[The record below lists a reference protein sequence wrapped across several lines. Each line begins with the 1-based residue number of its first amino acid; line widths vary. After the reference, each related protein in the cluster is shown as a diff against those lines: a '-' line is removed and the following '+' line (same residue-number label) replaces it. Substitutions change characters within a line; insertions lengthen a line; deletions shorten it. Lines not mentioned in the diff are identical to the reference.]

1 MVVSDPIA
9 DMLTRIRN
17 SIMTRHESTDVPYS
31 NVKFAVAKI
40 LKDEGYVKN
49 YKVYIDEK
57 RRKFIKVYIS
67 YDEYSQSVITGLE
80 RVSKPG
86 RLDVPR
92 LDSTRLSWC
101 PTSMSAALDP
111 TSADLPT
118 AVITAFLDDL
128 AAREISAATIARLRQ
143 TLLET
148 PDPSTQ
154 VIQKAVLGE
163 EIGA

>member
-86 RLDVPR
+86 RRVYVNSAGLSKGRRTRQGTVF
-92 LDSTRLSWC
+92 LSTSSGLMTDRQ
-101 PTSMSAALDP
+101 AL
-111 TSADLPT
+111 AKR
-118 AVITAFLDDL
+118 VGG
-128 AAREISAATIARLRQ
+128 E
-143 TLLET
+143 LLFR
-148 PDPSTQ
+148 
-154 VIQKAVLGE
+154 VW
-163 EIGA
+163 